1 MNFKNLIYILS
12 ILVLVYSCSS
22 NSNDDLTEQEAEP
35 VLTTEVTYDADIK
48 AIISNNCIQ
57 CHGSPTSNGAP
68 TSYVTYTQV
77 KNSVN
82 TILSRIN
89 NATNPM
95 PQSGLMPIKNR
106 QLIQQWKDDGLLEN

>member
-12 ILVLVYSCSS
+12 ISVLVYSCSS
-22 NSNDDLTEQEAEP
+22 NSSDDLTEQEEEP

-48 AIISNNCIQ
+48 VIFSNNCTQ
-57 CHGSPTSNGAP
+57 CHGSSPSNGAP

-77 KNSVN
+77 KNDIN
-82 TILSRIN
+82 IILSRIN

-95 PQSGLMPIKNR
+95 PQSGLMPIANR
-106 QLIQQWKDDGLLEN
+106 ELIQQWKDDGLLEN